1 MSLFAMVLTVHV
13 LVAAFM
19 IGLILIQ
26 HGKGAD
32 AGAAFGSGA
41 SGTVFG
47 SKGSSSFLTRTT
59 AILAAAFF
67 VTSLTLAY
75 LGGNRAAPND
85 IINQISAP
93 QAAQSSEATPADL
106 INNQSNGS
114 ANGVSE
120 SPEEG
125 VQSNDISIPD

>member
-47 SKGSSSFLTRTT
+47 AKGSSSFLTRTT

-75 LGGNRAAPND
+75 LGGNRAAPDD
-85 IINQISAP
+85 IINQLSAP
-93 QAAQSSEATPADL
+93 QQTQSSDETPADL
-106 INNQSNGS
+106 INKQLNGS
-114 ANGVSE
+114 ASAASE
-120 SPEEG
+120 TPEEG
-125 VQSNDISIPD
+125 MKSNEIAIPE